1 MSNKKVEARERV
13 KAMREEQA
21 RKERRREQLI
31 RFGVVAAVIVAV
43 VIIGVAVM
51 ASRSGDDVDTA
62 AALPAGV
69 TEPGGAVPAAALA
82 DGVPTVEVWFDF
94 SCPHCATF
102 EAGNGPFLKQLADE
116 GAANL
121 TYRPVTFVGQAAS
134 VRATNAWACA
144 LDEGM
149 GEEYMDA
156 LYAQQGSYGN
166 RELVSAGESI
176 GLTSSE
182 FRSCVNGSTY
192 EGWVQS
198 SHAVGVGDYGVS
210 GTPTIFVVD
219 GDDRTLVENAQ
230 WSPQGLL
237 AAVEAAGGSAP
248 DGDSGEDADDAADED
263 DE

>member
-21 RKERRREQLI
+21 RKERRREQAM
-31 RFGVVAAVIVAV
+31 RFGIVAAVLVAV
-43 VIIGVAVM
+43 VIIAVAI
-51 ASRSGDDVDTA
+51 AATRSGGDDVDTT

-69 TEPGGAVPAAALA
+69 TEPGGAVPAAPLA

-102 EAGNGPFLKQLADE
+102 EAGNGPFLKQLAED
-116 GAANL
+116 GTANL
-121 TYRPVTFVGQAAS
+121 AYRPVTFVGQAAS
-134 VRATNAWACA
+134 MRATNAWACA

-156 LYAQQGSYGN
+156 LYAQQGAYAN
-166 RELVSAGESI
+166 RELVSAGEAI

-182 FRSCVNGSTY
+182 FRSCVNGGTY
-192 EGWVQS
+192 EGWVQG
-198 SHAVGVGDYGVS
+198 SHTVGVGDYGVS

-219 GDDRTLVENAQ
+219 GEERTLVEANQ
-230 WSPQGLL
+230 WTPEGLL
-237 AAVEAAGGSAP
+237 AAVDAAGGSAE
-248 DGDSGEDADDAADED
+248 DSG
-263 DE
+263 